1 MGNFQGGQPTIS
13 TPDDNERFKKI
24 EEAINFLRGVNI
36 DFEDGTKITFTDK
49 ELEGVK
55 KSIIQNPTFL
65 KIFLDMIKQQS
76 TEGFVTKF
84 KLNVQNLQ
92 ISPEEWKTC
101 VLEQP
106 SLFVSSP
113 ETIKFNIEGVASFIA
128 DILQISKEEAEKLYI
143 SKIALKQP
151 SLFISSPE
159 TIKFNIEG
167 VASFIADILQISKEE
182 AEKLYISKIALKQ
195 PSLFTQSPETIKTKF
210 DLYNLFINQE
220 ESGITDYLIT
230 QPSYFTLASERIMA
244 FYVLAKLMNKELRFR
259 MLKENPL
266 NLAREMLF
274 GENREIFE
282 TLYEYFRKL
291 FERRRRIKRK
301 ITDSAEIEAKT
312 TLRHAEVLLK
322 YFGPKEQT
330 GLTPEQI
337 ENIKE
342 LVTKVRNHLRKE
354 ELKKNK

>member
-143 SKIALKQP
+143 SKIALKH
-151 SLFISSPE
+151 
-159 TIKFNIEG
+159 
-167 VASFIADILQISKEE
+167 SFIADILQISKEE